1 MPTRPR
7 VAALV
12 VSACLVSVGCTD
24 TDGSLRFTNDTA
36 DTVWVAYNSKGDTG
50 FDLGRAGWT
59 EAAAGARVVYSVD
72 GCLRF
77 GEVVVATE
85 PDQAAIVDRR
95 VTSDDDPVCG
105 TWTWSGVG
113 DHD

>member
-1 MPTRPR
+1 VSTRL
-7 VAALV
+7 VVALV
-12 VSACLVSVGCTD
+12 VSLCLVPVSCTD

-36 DTVWVAYNSKGDTG
+36 DTVWVAYNSKGDAG
-50 FDLGRAGWT
+50 FDVGRAGWT

-85 PDQAAIVDRR
+85 PDEAAMVDRR
-95 VTSDDDPVCG
+95 VTSDDDPLCG
-105 TWTWSGVG
+105 DWTWSGVG